1 MAEKKTYNED
11 LLKMFEAAKQ
21 SPPEKLMFTYK
32 GVLYASSTCNIET
45 FQALEGFE
53 ARTDDIMLASYPKC
67 GSNWTMQLL
76 SDMIKAGY
84 SRNELARLP
93 VLEFA
98 APGKFE
104 KLKQECSP
112 RLLSTH
118 LLYDEIPKNVFEK
131 RVKIVV
137 VIRNPKDT
145 AVSFF
150 HFYNGNPLL
159 PTYTTWDSFY
169 QDFVSG
175 KVIWGSY
182 FDQMVAWNK
191 HIDDD
196 SVYIVTYEE
205 MKQDLTA
212 AVKKMAGF
220 LGISLNDEQVQKIAD
235 NGTFKSMK
243 EKSKE
248 SYGDFGR
255 VLFRKGEV
263 GDWKNYFTKAQSQEI
278 DAKFEEYLAG
288 TKLGEMM
295 NYNVYC
301 K

>member
-1 MAEKKTYNED
+1 MAEDKTFKQELLNIFENAKDTPPDKLVFTYN
-11 LLKMFEAAKQ
+11 
-21 SPPEKLMFTYK
+21 
-32 GVLYASSTCNIET
+32 GVLYPTATCNIDT
-45 FQALEGFE
+45 FQALESFE
-53 ARTDDIMLASYPKC
+53 ARYDDIMLAAYPKC
-67 GSNWTMQLL
+67 GSNWTMRLL
-76 SDMIKAGY
+76 SDMIKVAY
-84 SRNELARLP
+84 SRNALANIP
-93 VLEFA
+93 ILEFA
-98 APGKFE
+98 APDKFE
-104 KLKQECSP
+104 KLKQEYSP

-118 LLYDEIPKNVFEK
+118 LHYDAIPKTIFEK
-131 RVKIVV
+131 GVKIVV

-150 HFYNGNPLL
+150 HFYNNSPLY
-159 PTYTTWDSFY
+159 PSYNSWDTFF

-175 KVIWGSY
+175 KVAWGSY

-205 MKQDLTA
+205 MKQDLKA

-220 LGISLNDEQVQKIAD
+220 FGISLNEEQVQQIAD
-235 NGTFKSMK
+235 DGTFKFMK
-243 EKSKE
+243 EKAKE
-248 SYGDFGR
+248 SYGDF
-255 VLFRKGEV
+255 VPVFFRKGEV
-263 GDWKNYFTKAQSQEI
+263 GDWKDYFTEAQNQEI
-278 DAKFEEYLAG
+278 DAKFEECLAG